1 MPSARSVL
9 RSRLSRGE
17 TIVAPGAYDPLGARV
32 IRSLGFPAVYTGGY
46 ASGAHLAITEPLM
59 TMTEQIEVGRRVAS
73 SVELPVI
80 VDGNAGFGDALH
92 TMRAVRAYEEAGL
105 AAMHI
110 EDQVYPKRASYHM
123 GLEHT
128 VPLEEF
134 LEKMRYALQ
143 ARRDDE
149 FVIIGRTD
157 AFSDA
162 TAGSMEEAVRRG
174 LALKELGVDVVMSRG
189 VRAKADLA
197 QFRKGVPDIPLLV
210 IAGRDEITVKEYEEL
225 GYQIIIYAT
234 TPVLAVAGALL
245 DVYKNLRDTGLTGIS
260 AEDVATK
267 GAMVEELIDL
277 PEFYRIEAETTERRG

>member
-9 RSRLSRGE
+9 RSKLSRGE

-59 TMTEQIEVGRRVAS
+59 TMTEQIEVGRKVAS

-128 VPLEEF
+128 IPLEEF

-143 ARRDDE
+143 ARRDDD

-174 LALKELGVDVVMSRG
+174 QALKELGVDVVMPRG

-197 QFRKGVPDIPLLV
+197 QFREGVPDIPLLV

-245 DVYKNLRDTGLTGIS
+245 DVYRSLRDTGLTGIS

-277 PEFYRIEAETTERRG
+277 PEYYRIEAETTERQG

>member
-128 VPLEEF
+128 IPLEKF

>member
-128 VPLEEF
+128 IPLEEF